1 MPKADQTTRLTDLFA
16 AFFRIGV
23 LTFGG
28 GYAML
33 PMFRRECVERYSWVT
48 DEEML
53 DLYAISQCT
62 PGIIAVNA
70 ATYIGYKE
78 RKARGAVAATLGVVT
93 PSVVIICLVASI
105 LKRYITHSVVAHA
118 FAGIRIVVCALLV
131 TTVITLLRKSVRNVP
146 CAVIALAAF
155 GLALFTPV
163 PLVLIVIAAGLAG
176 YVISRVQ
183 KDSGSDASKTAVSS
197 DDGDTEGRHP

>member
-1 MPKADQTTRLTDLFA
+1 MSENDRTTRLIDLFT
-16 AFFRIGV
+16 AFFRIGI

-33 PMFRRECVERYSWVT
+33 PMFRRECVERYGWVT

-53 DLYAISQCT
+53 DLYAVSQCT

-78 RKARGAVAATLGVVT
+78 RNIRGAVAATLGVVT

-105 LKRYITHSVVAHA
+105 LKRYISHPVVAHA
-118 FAGIRIVVCALLV
+118 FAGIRVVVCALLV
-131 TTVITLLRKSVRNVP
+131 TTVITLLRKSVRDLP
-146 CAVIALAAF
+146 CAVISLAAF
-155 GLALFTPV
+155 ALALLTPV

-176 YVISRVQ
+176 DVISRVR
-183 KDSGSDASKTAVSS
+183 KGNGS
-197 DDGDTEGRHP
+197 